1 MRCSSTA
8 GVRRVLECSCLRRV
22 VESRCRK
29 IICSRRGIS
38 VSTRVS
44 RLCGRRGPLLRSA
57 GCTQPCACRVWSSVW
72 GVKGRTGAPRGTR
85 PGWARARGGRP
96 GPNQVPGSTSPGGRT
111 RKHATDCVGAGR
123 RVMTARRAARASAAA
138 EMGLVDA
145 WELPGRTVPASA
157 PRSTIS
163 RITWKRYCSRIHTL
177 REARKRQHVLCLH
190 KSWQP
195 GALAGQGCS
204 PDVAT
209 TETLQRIQLL

>member
-1 MRCSSTA
+1 MARLA
-8 GVRRVLECSCLRRV
+8 MDVAL
-22 VESRCRK
+22 
-29 IICSRRGIS
+29 IHIS
-38 VSTRVS
+38 LFYIFQDYITHYL
-44 RLCGRRGPLLRSA
+44 LCGCCGPAL
-57 GCTQPCACRVWSSVW
+57 
-72 GVKGRTGAPRGTR
+72 APR
-85 PGWARARGGRP
+85 PCVLAACARGSARE
-96 GPNQVPGSTSPGGRT
+96 
-111 RKHATDCVGAGR
+111 
-123 RVMTARRAARASAAA
+123 TARRAARASAAA

-157 PRSTIS
+157 PRSTIL
-163 RITWKRYCSRIHTL
+163 RITWKRYSCSRIHTL